1 MQPAR
6 DTFGL
11 SNEQVDMN
19 KVNLN
24 VIKPWI
30 TKAVIDLLGFEDEV
44 VIDYAFSQLEDSP
57 NVIPPKSQ
65 IKV

>member
-1 MQPAR
+1 
-6 DTFGL
+6 
-11 SNEQVDMN
+11 MN

-30 TKAVIDLLGFEDEV
+30 TKAVIDLLGFEDDV

-57 NVIPPKSQ
+57 NVLPSQTQ
-65 IKV
+65 IKA